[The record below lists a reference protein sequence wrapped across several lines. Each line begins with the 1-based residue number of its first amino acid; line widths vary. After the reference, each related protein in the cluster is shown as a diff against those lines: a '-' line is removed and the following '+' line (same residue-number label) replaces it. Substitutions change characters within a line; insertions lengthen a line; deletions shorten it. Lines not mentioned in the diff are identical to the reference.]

1 MSLSAFMGMNRG
13 DARRVK
19 QTGERERT
27 KRKTPSTQAGLLFA
41 TTRTQEEMRKA
52 SHARITSLLE

>member
-1 MSLSAFMGMNRG
+1 MLLCAFMGMNRG
-13 DARRVK
+13 AARRIK
-19 QTGERERT
+19 QAGERERA
-27 KRKTPSTQAGLLFA
+27 KGKTQSSQADLLFA